1 MEKTEQSKEF
11 YRQLDRQLDNI
22 RLQREILDELERFL
36 KQQRKDSG
44 LKPKVKNYGMKAQEI
59 ADLYRKP
66 RVK

>member
-36 KQQRKDSG
+36 KQQRKESG
-44 LKPKVKNYGMKAQEI
+44 LKPKVDKHEVTAEDI
-59 ADLYRKP
+59 ARLFPKP
-66 RVK
+66 KVK